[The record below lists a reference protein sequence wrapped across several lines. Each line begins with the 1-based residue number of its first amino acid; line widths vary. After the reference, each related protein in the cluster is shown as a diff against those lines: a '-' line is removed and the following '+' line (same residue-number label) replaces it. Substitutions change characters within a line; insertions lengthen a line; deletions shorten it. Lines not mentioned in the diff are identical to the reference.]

1 MKKQCIIIEIKGKP
15 IYVAQI
21 TELETKELFELQKE
35 CEKNQEQII
44 KACGDTIDEL
54 DLSVRRIKQ
63 DIKILKGED

>member
-1 MKKQCIIIEIKGKP
+1 MKKQCIIIEFKGKP

-35 CEKNQEQII
+35 CEKNREQII
-44 KACGDTIDEL
+44 KVCGDTIDEL
-54 DLSVRRIKQ
+54 DLSVRQIKQ